1 MSLIKT
7 ARALDDWY
15 SRAGRRNKT
24 LGFVPTMGY
33 LHDGHLS
40 LIKAAKAQNDLVV
53 VSVFVNPTQFAPGE
67 DYESY
72 PRDIHRDYQ
81 MAMEAGADAV
91 FNPEADEIYVGVAS
105 TTVEVTGDITK
116 KLCGASRPAHFKGV
130 TTVVNILFN
139 IVRPDRAYF
148 GQKDAQQALIIKKM
162 VRDLHM
168 PVEVIVCPIVRE
180 ADGLAMSS
188 RNVYL
193 STRERQQAACLNAAL
208 QSAEDYLESDARDSN
223 SVAVLTEI
231 IKSHIQRS
239 GPSEIDYVQILDGE
253 TLGDI
258 ERIEPDKT
266 ALAAVAVKFG
276 KTRLIDN
283 RMLSM
288 RCEARLTRNALNTV

>member
-7 ARALDDWY
+7 ARALNDWY

-24 LGFVPTMGY
+24 VGFVPTMGY

-40 LIKAAKAQNDLVV
+40 LIKSAKAQNDLVV

-72 PRDIHRDYQ
+72 PRDIHRDYLL
-81 MAMEAGADAV
+81 AMEAGADAV
-91 FNPEADEIYVGVAS
+91 FNPEADEIYVGGAS

-168 PVEVIVCPIVRE
+168 PVEVVVCPIVRE

-193 STRERQQAACLNAAL
+193 STQERRQAACLNAAL
-208 QSAEDYLESDARDSN
+208 QSAEDYLESDARRQRQRRGTDRNYNTPHTTQQSGRNRLCPN
-223 SVAVLTEI
+223 S
-231 IKSHIQRS
+231 RRR
-239 GPSEIDYVQILDGE
+239 
-253 TLGDI
+253 DI
-258 ERIEPDKT
+258 GRH
-266 ALAAVAVKFG
+266 
-276 KTRLIDN
+276 
-283 RMLSM
+283 
-288 RCEARLTRNALNTV
+288 